1 MYLLNLGVKGVM
13 FVPCQI
19 ITRDEWPGLESDT
32 KTVKNQPLYLEF
44 LEYKIPFIPCPLH
57 NSTLSCYFSIFITSQ
72 TRISTYD
79 QPPVHKEG
87 RL

>member
-13 FVPCQI
+13 FVPFQI

-44 LEYKIPFIPCPLH
+44 L
-57 NSTLSCYFSIFITSQ
+57 
-72 TRISTYD
+72 
-79 QPPVHKEG
+79 
-87 RL
+87 